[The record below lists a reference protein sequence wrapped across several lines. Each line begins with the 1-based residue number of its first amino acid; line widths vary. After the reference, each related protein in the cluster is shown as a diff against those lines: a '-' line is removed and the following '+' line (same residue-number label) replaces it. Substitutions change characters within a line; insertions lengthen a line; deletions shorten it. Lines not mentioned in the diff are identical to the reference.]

1 MENVL
6 LQIFVNLLL
15 NSPWIISLYGLLVYQ
30 PMKKKALKE
39 REQASVKYGSATA
52 LTTLSTPSRPDEIQ
66 AYKLLVAN
74 VVMSP
79 RWIQT
84 FGGWFRSLFGGRI
97 NTFSKLLDWARRE
110 AKQRLVEQLEASGFD
125 EVINVRF
132 ETATLTKSKNR
143 DDKTTGFEILV
154 YGTAVKY

>member
-1 MENVL
+1 MEDILFTVL
-6 LQIFVNLLL
+6 VQILL

-39 REQASVKYGSATA
+39 REQASAKYGSAAA
-52 LTTLSTPSRPDEIQ
+52 LTTLSTPSKPDEIQ
-66 AYKLLVAN
+66 AYRLLVAN

-79 RWIQT
+79 SWIQI
-84 FGGWFRSLFGGRI
+84 FAGWFRSLFGGRI
-97 NTFSKLLDWARRE
+97 NTFSKLLDWARSE
-110 AKQRLVEQLEASGFD
+110 AKQRLIEQLEASGFD

-132 ETATLTKSKNR
+132 ETATLTKSKGR
-143 DDKTTGFEILV
+143 EDKTTGFEILV

>member
-1 MENVL
+1 MDDVL
-6 LQIFVNLLL
+6 FEIFIQILL
-15 NSPWIISLYGLLVYQ
+15 NSPWIISLYGLLIYQ

-39 REQASVKYGSATA
+39 REQASAKYGSATA
-52 LTTLSTPSRPDEIQ
+52 LTTLSTPSKPDEIQ
-66 AYKLLVAN
+66 AYRLLVAN

-79 RWIQT
+79 SWIQI

-110 AKQRLVEQLEASGFD
+110 AKQRLIEQLETSGFD

-132 ETATLTKSKNR
+132 ETATLTKSKGSKV
-143 DDKTTGFEILV
+143 KTTGFEILV

>member
-1 MENVL
+1 MDT
-6 LQIFVNLLL
+6 LQLAFYILPNLAWLV
-15 NSPWIISLYGLLVYQ
+15 SLYGPLVYQ
-30 PMKKKALKE
+30 PMKKKALME

-52 LTTLSTPSRPDEIQ
+52 LTTLSTPSKPDEIQ

-79 RWIQT
+79 SWIQI

-97 NTFSKLLDWARRE
+97 NTFSKLLEWARRE

-132 ETATLTKSKNR
+132 ETATLTKSKGR
-143 DDKTTGFEILV
+143 EDKTTGFEILV